1 MLISG
6 AKLFLIVLLVMSL
19 KPIIICTIQD
29 QILNS
34 TYDKVVIFHSGV
46 QQIVDNPY
54 QFILKISKTSSIYC
68 DLIRVEF
75 NICKKSDKYG

>member
-34 TYDKVVIFHSGV
+34 TYDKV
-46 QQIVDNPY
+46 
-54 QFILKISKTSSIYC
+54 
-68 DLIRVEF
+68 IRDFPVH
-75 NICKKSDKYG
+75 I